1 MEVSCKELRHRGWLL
16 LGKNNFW
23 QNFGVSAIAGVIG
36 GWAGFLGY
44 GPAEVGKDGYFV
56 ELQRGNDPTFASMFD
71 GFKRYGVTMAAGLL
85 QMLFSA
91 LWGMLFII
99 PGIVYSCGRAIT
111 FYVMH
116 DNPELSPMEA
126 LDRSRE
132 LMQGY
137 RGKYFRLGVA
147 RSVHVRHWRVLPRCV
162 RRRNRGGVL
171 RRNPK
176 RKRFGT
182 QSRIPIGGRSFPNG
196 SYRRRIEFRGSCKRN
211 FCGDCEQIRIIACQ
225 MRNNI
230 VKFHRKNAK
239 EIWRGLPKQNKEY
252 LL

>member
-36 GWAGFLGY
+36 GWAGFFGY

-56 ELQRGNDPTFASMFD
+56 ELQRGNNPTFASMFD
-71 GFKRYGVTMAAGLL
+71 GFKRYGVTIAAGLL

-137 RGKYFRLGVA
+137 RSKYFRLILSFIGWALLVPFTFGIGAYFLAAYVDATVA
-147 RSVHVRHWRVLPRCV
+147 EFYAEILKEK
-162 RRRNRGGVL
+162 GL
-171 RRNPK
+171 EPK
-176 RKRFGT
+176 AEY
-182 QSRIPIGGRSFPNG
+182 QSAEEVFQTEVTG
-196 SYRRRIEFRGSCKRN
+196 E
-211 FCGDCEQIRIIACQ
+211 E
-225 MRNNI
+225 
-230 VKFHRKNAK
+230 
-239 EIWRGLPKQNKEY
+239 
-252 LL
+252 

>member
-1 MEVSCKELRHRGWLL
+1 MSAVADKEDTNMEVSCKELRHRGWLL

-36 GWAGFLGY
+36 GWAGFLCY

-56 ELQRGNDPTFASMFD
+56 ELQRGNNPTFASMFD

-91 LWGMLFII
+91 LWGILFII

-137 RGKYFRLGVA
+137 RGKYFRLILSFIGWALLVPFTFGVGA
-147 RSVHVRHWRVLPRCV
+147 YFLTAYVDATVAEFYAEILKEK
-162 RRRNRGGVL
+162 GL
-171 RRNPK
+171 EPK
-176 RKRFGT
+176 AEY
-182 QSRIPIGGRSFPNG
+182 QSAEEVFQA
-196 SYRRRIEFRGSCKRN
+196 EVT
-211 FCGDCEQIRIIACQ
+211 DEQ
-225 MRNNI
+225 
-230 VKFHRKNAK
+230 
-239 EIWRGLPKQNKEY
+239 
-252 LL
+252 